1 MTIQEMLALFSQEI
15 LRVVTISSI
24 SLSMVYLFGRM
35 LELIHGFR
43 VKNLLAFFSIV
54 VLNIFYSWYFYETQ
68 TPIELFWE
76 VSVFSSFCI
85 LVYVLVGFKLYDR
98 VDHLLDKKIA
108 DDVEEK
114 KRKRQTEKE

>member
-1 MTIQEMLALFSQEI
+1 MTIQEALALFSQEI

>member
-1 MTIQEMLALFSQEI
+1 MTIQEALALFSQEI

-68 TPIELFWE
+68 TPIEFFWE

>member
-24 SLSMVYLFGRM
+24 SLSVVYLFGRM

-43 VKNLLAFFSIV
+43 VKNLLAFFSTV
-54 VLNIFYSWYFYETQ
+54 TLNIFYSWYFYETQ

-76 VSVFSSFCI
+76 VSVFSSFCT

>member
-1 MTIQEMLALFSQEI
+1 MTIQEALALFSQEI
-15 LRVVTISSI
+15 LRVVAISSI